1 MYVLV
6 IIVVMSIVTMT
17 KLIANTVATILNN
30 MYQMVLTEE
39 GKRTKNA
46 RLVDGQNLVFQFA
59 ERHRPL
65 GIGQCFDHHDAV
77 GGGFDAVLGEQ
88 GFTILLTKHGAK
100 IIKNGER

>member
-39 GKRTKNA
+39 GKRTKNT
-46 RLVDGQNLVFQFA
+46 RFIDGKNLILQFG

-65 GIGQCFDHHDAV
+65 CIGQCFDYDDAV
-77 GGGFDAVLGEQ
+77 GGGFDTMLREQ
-88 GFTILLTKHGAK
+88 LFTILLTKHGAK